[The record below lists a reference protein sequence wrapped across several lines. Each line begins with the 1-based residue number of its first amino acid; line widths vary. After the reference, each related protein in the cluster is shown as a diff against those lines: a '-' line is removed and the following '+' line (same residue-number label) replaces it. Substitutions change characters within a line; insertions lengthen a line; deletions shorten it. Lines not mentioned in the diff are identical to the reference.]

1 MTIVEKKSRIVVI
14 IAESTR
20 DNMQRAFN
28 TSLTPMLESI
38 LGVSAGELSEFQAI
52 MDKAMPQIGSAMN
65 DIFNQ
70 ELIGHLVA
78 PVLDGYSEEQID
90 QIYQMVS
97 NPMYKNFMGEMT
109 VGMVQSPAYMSGV
122 VQIGPKVEAILQSVW
137 EELHPP
143 KTAKEQMHEAAD
155 ALLQSPAVDHL
166 PQ

>member
-1 MTIVEKKSRIVVI
+1 MTIVEKKSRIVAI

-38 LGVSAGELSEFQAI
+38 LGVPAGELSEFQAI

-65 DIFNQ
+65 EIFSQ
-70 ELIGHLVA
+70 ELIGQLVA

-122 VQIGPKVEAILQSVW
+122 VQSVRR
-137 EELHPP
+137 LKRSSSLYGKSCIRRRPL
-143 KTAKEQMHEAAD
+143 KSKCTK
-155 ALLQSPAVDHL
+155 LLTLCCNPL
-166 PQ
+166 L